1 MINSCKEN
9 CIINTD
15 AIDCITAASNC
26 KVISHRGFSHKAP
39 ENTLA
44 SVAASI
50 AIGADACEF
59 DVRTTADGR
68 VVLMHDATVDRTTNG
83 TGKISEMLLADAQMR
98 HLRSIE
104 EILDYAIERESEA
117 NVFYKNL
124 APLVKKPSVR
134 QAIENFALDE
144 YRHKLHLEAIRDGE
158 ITFTDDEIGSLEL
171 ADGFDDIKLRAGMT
185 YTELLAYGIKRE
197 DKAHRFYTQLA
208 QRSKQKVAREL
219 FTQLA
224 QEEAHHRLTLE
235 FEYDLESF

>member
-1 MINSCKEN
+1 
-9 CIINTD
+9 
-15 AIDCITAASNC
+15 
-26 KVISHRGFSHKAP
+26 
-39 ENTLA
+39 
-44 SVAASI
+44 
-50 AIGADACEF
+50 
-59 DVRTTADGR
+59 
-68 VVLMHDATVDRTTNG
+68 
-83 TGKISEMLLADAQMR
+83 MR

-124 APLVKKPSVR
+124 APLVNKPDVR
-134 QAIENFALDE
+134 KAIENFALDE
-144 YRHKLHLEAIRDGE
+144 YRHKLHLEAVRDGE
-158 ITFTDDEIGSLEL
+158 IIFTDDEIGSLEL
-171 ADGFDDIKLRAGMT
+171 ADGLDDIKLRAGMT

-224 QEEAHHRLTLE
+224 QEEAHHRLSLE